1 MPSRRLLQH
10 AALMHAPGTLGRLV
24 SISTGAR
31 PHLGPEVGGAD
42 VLAHGHPAGAQV
54 VVLSKQ
60 LQAPPAARAR
70 RAGRAACGVSAARWA
85 GHQPRPRAPASA
97 VGGPPAQTKGT
108 SQRGGRDTSPNQG
121 HQPAGHA
128 PAIAQPLD
136 DLVHLLRFAGAAC
149 SHAQASQPG
158 AGGATA
164 RSAPARPAAL
174 ASRQAAQA
182 RDEGSTRLPVPG
194 GKRSY

>member
-1 MPSRRLLQH
+1 
-10 AALMHAPGTLGRLV
+10 MHAPGTLGRLV

-97 VGGPPAQTKGT
+97 VGGTPAQTKGT
-108 SQRGGRDTSPNQG
+108 SQQATHLPLHSRSMISYTSSGLRVLPAATPKQASRVRGERQRAVHPPGQLPL
-121 HQPAGHA
+121 PAGKQLRLATRAAHA
-128 PAIAQPLD
+128 CQFQEASEAIEPRGKAQP
-136 DLVHLLRFAGAAC
+136 
-149 SHAQASQPG
+149 Q
-158 AGGATA
+158 
-164 RSAPARPAAL
+164 
-174 ASRQAAQA
+174 
-182 RDEGSTRLPVPG
+182 
-194 GKRSY
+194 